1 MKSTAWV
8 LALCLTLLM
17 VALPVFAQESAVRG
31 NLAGVVLDKSGAVVP
46 DAKVTIN
53 GPTGTRTETSGQDG
67 RFLFGTLNP
76 GTYTVKVEKQ
86 GFKSAQVANVEVA
99 TGRTSSLRL
108 EMAPGVVT
116 ETVEVTAEAVTVDT
130 ASTAVSTNLSDNF
143 YTRVPVQRNVS
154 SLFYVAPGVASGG
167 ASGAANPSISGG
179 SGLENQYVA
188 DGVNIT
194 DAAFGGLGVF
204 SRSYGSLA
212 TGINLSFVKEVQ
224 VKTAGYEPQYGKS
237 TGGIVQ
243 IVTKSGGNEYHG
255 AISAFGAPKGL
266 EATHLNVDDP
276 QFGRQNLFGTLQH
289 TAAYDAA
296 FEFGGPVPGLKDRLF
311 FFGSYNPSENER
323 LLRAPRNSALFPH
336 GDFNLRTFT
345 NNYAGKLTFKLS
357 DKHTLEGSI
366 FGDPSHTSTG
376 PNRRLRMDNTTGLSK
391 LEFGTRNVAL
401 HLNSTLSPTWLLNI
415 SGTWGRTTFNES
427 NFPNL
432 NEIQDETQSAANPC
446 DPDDSNPAFNVPD
459 CPLGATAAGDLIA
472 PNPVVQRGIFVPVG
486 LGFVEPTESNTY
498 TTTFDTQKVVHALGE
513 HTFYVGYHMERPFY
527 DGSRTYSGPTYTIP
541 SLNASGNNTALTGVS
556 DVAGQQAN
564 MFFRLLLAPGG
575 CTLCPLMTVPGFDQP
590 VRVLLRSFRSEFALN
605 NGNFKDF
612 HTSGRYHAA
621 YASDSWAIGRHFTVN
636 AGLRWEQ
643 QRLTG
648 ESASYTF
655 TDNWSPRVGFSF
667 DPMGNRKTKIFGNFG
682 RYTYG
687 IPLDMAERALTNEQ
701 DFAGLRVAPD
711 FTVVNGQR
719 FVVLNQFGTVTPI
732 VDPAHVLNGATGGVS
747 NSLLASAVSTTAIA
761 PGTRMSYLDE
771 YVFGV
776 EHEFPFGIVGSVKYV
791 KRDLKRIVEDLSGVS
806 PEGAL
811 GGITQQFQIGNPGA
825 GTDLFTNPIGF
836 IYSGAANT
844 QPAGCGP
851 RDDQGRTAFD
861 NPAVTDNFGRNL
873 GAICFAP
880 TSANGL
886 TPGDPVADGI
896 PDGFA
901 NARRTYWAVES
912 ELNKAFSKGWLMRV
926 NYRFARLYGNFEGA
940 LRNDNGQTD
949 PSISSLFDFTPG
961 VFGLLGDQF
970 RPGPLNTDVKHIL
983 NTYLSYAFSN
993 GLLKNLAL
1001 GTGIRYQ
1008 SGTPI
1013 NDLKAH
1019 PVYENSG
1026 EVPSGGRGA
1035 LGRTPNLT
1043 QVDFHSDYSIP
1054 TTEKTRLIIGA
1065 DLFNLFNSKTQIGFD
1080 QNEDVAFGTPNSDFL
1095 KPLNVTRIGDAFQQP
1110 FNARFSLKFV
1120 F

>member
-8 LALCLTLLM
+8 LALCLVVVA

-46 DAKVTIN
+46 DAKVTIT

-76 GTYTVKVEKQ
+76 GVYSVKVEKQ
-86 GFKSAQVANVEVA
+86 GFKVAQVSNVEVA
-99 TGRTSSLRL
+99 TGRTSALRL
-108 EMAPGVVT
+108 EMAPGVVS
-116 ETVEVTAEAVTVDT
+116 ETVEVTADAVTVDT

-154 SLFYVAPGVASGG
+154 SLFYAAPGVASGG

-179 SGLENQYVA
+179 SGLENQYIA

-255 AISAFGAPKGL
+255 GISAFAAPKGL
-266 EATHLNVDDP
+266 ESTHLNPDDP

-311 FFGSYNPSENER
+311 FFGSYNPSESER
-323 LLRAPRNSALFPH
+323 LLRAPVNSGLFPH

-345 NNYAGKLTFKLS
+345 NNYAGKLTLKLS
-357 DKHTLEGSI
+357 DKHTLEGSV

-376 PNRRLRMDNTTGLSK
+376 PNRRLRMDNTTALSK
-391 LEFGTRNVAL
+391 LDFGTRNIAL

-415 SGTWGRTTFNES
+415 SGTWGRTTFNEGS
-427 NFPNL
+427 FPNL
-432 NEIQDETQSAANPC
+432 NEIQDELQSGVNAF
-446 DPDDSNPAFNVPD
+446 PAGS
-459 CPLGATAAGDLIA
+459 GADGIA
-472 PNPVVQRGIFVPVG
+472 PDTSVQRGIFIPVG
-486 LGFVEPTESNTY
+486 LGFVEPTVSNTY

-541 SLNASGNNTALTGVS
+541 SLNASGNNTGLTGVS
-556 DVAGQQAN
+556 DIAGQQAN
-564 MFFRLLLAPGG
+564 MFFRLLLAPAG
-575 CTLCPLMTVPGFDQP
+575 CTLCPLMSVPGFNQP
-590 VRVLLRSFRSEFALN
+590 VPVLLRSFRSEFALN
-605 NGNFKDF
+605 DGAFKSF
-612 HTSGRYHAA
+612 NTSGRYHAA
-621 YASDSWAIGRHFTVN
+621 YASDSWAIGRHLTVN

-648 ESASYTF
+648 EAASYTF

-701 DFAGLRVAPD
+701 DFAGLRVAPA

-719 FVVLNQFGTVTPI
+719 VVQLNQFGTVTPV

-747 NSLLASAVSTTAIA
+747 NSLLASGVSTTAIA

-791 KRDLKRIVEDLSGVS
+791 KRDLKRIVEDTGGIS
-806 PEGAL
+806 PEAAL
-811 GGITQQFQIGNPGA
+811 AGITQVFQIANVGA
-825 GTDLFTNPIGF
+825 GTDLFTNPIGHV
-836 IYSGAANT
+836 YPVGSKAPCDTVNG
-844 QPAGCGP
+844 
-851 RDDQGRTAFD
+851 FD
-861 NPAVTDNFGRNL
+861 NPQVTNNFGDTV
-873 GAICFAP
+873 GAICFDP
-880 TSANGL
+880 TGVNGGV
-886 TPGDPVADGI
+886 PGDAVPDGI
-896 PDGFA
+896 PDGFT

-912 ELNKAFSKGWLMRV
+912 ELNKAFSKGWMMRV

-970 RPGPLNTDVKHIL
+970 RAGPLNTDVKHIL
-983 NTYLSYAFSN
+983 NTYLSYAFTN
-993 GLLKNLAL
+993 GMLKNLAL

-1019 PVYENSG
+1019 PVYENAG
-1026 EVPSGGRGA
+1026 EVPNGGRGA

-1043 QVDFHSDYSIP
+1043 QVDFHTDYTIP
-1054 TTEKTRLIIGA
+1054 TTEKTRVVIGA
-1065 DLFNLFNSKTQIGFD
+1065 DLFNLFNRKTQIGFD
-1080 QNEDVAFGTPNSDFL
+1080 QNEDVAFGTANSDFL
-1095 KPLNVTRIGDAFQQP
+1095 KPLNVTRLGDAFQQP